1 MQSRKKT
8 AGLIVV
14 AIAAALMLL
23 HVVSGLLL
31 NHATALQLDQRFVT
45 WNWLLKHYDKG
56 EIEANAVY
64 LIDNKI
70 FSQFDGR
77 VFVDAEPITHLERP
91 LIGGIK
97 LEDLIVLATDKAL
110 ILFNREAEFVDR
122 LGAAA
127 GVPAPIQN
135 IGIYHGEPVV
145 QAKSGMWRSNF
156 MLDIWE
162 PMSLQGVSW
171 SEPHPMPDSVAADLQ
186 TFFHGKGVS
195 LKQLLHD
202 IHHGRVLGPAGV
214 WLVDFVS
221 VLMLIMAMGGLWFWS
236 KPRQ

>member
-1 MQSRKKT
+1 MQSQKKT
-8 AGLIVV
+8 AGVIVV
-14 AIAAALMLL
+14 VIAAMLMLA
-23 HVVSGLLL
+23 HMVSGLLL
-31 NHATALQLDQRFVT
+31 NHAAALQLERHFVS

-56 EIEANAVY
+56 EVEADAVY

-77 VFVDAEPITHLERP
+77 VFVDAKPITHLERP
-91 LIGGIK
+91 VVGGIK

-110 ILFNREAEFVDR
+110 ILLNREAEFVDR
-122 LGAAA
+122 LGAAD

-171 SEPHPMPDSVAADLQ
+171 SEPHPMPDKVAADLQ

-195 LKQLLHD
+195 LEQLLKD
-202 IHHGRVLGPAGV
+202 IHHGRVFGPAGV
-214 WLVDFVS
+214 WLVDIIS
-221 VLMLIMAMGGLWFWS
+221 VLMLMLAMGGLWCWA
-236 KPRQ
+236 KPRK

>member
-1 MQSRKKT
+1 MQHRKKT

-14 AIAAALMLL
+14 SLVATLILL

-31 NHATALQLDQRFVT
+31 NHAAALRLDQRFVS
-45 WNWLLKHYDKG
+45 WDWLLTHYDKG
-56 EIEANAVY
+56 EVEADAVY

-77 VFVDAEPITHLERP
+77 VFVDAQPITHLDRP
-91 LIGGIK
+91 LVGGIK
-97 LEDLIVLATDKAL
+97 LEDLIVLATDQAL
-110 ILFNREAEFVDR
+110 ILLTREAEFVDR
-122 LGAAA
+122 LGASS

-135 IGIYHGEPVV
+135 IGTYHGEPVV

-171 SEPHPMPDSVAADLQ
+171 SEPHPMPDSVAGDLQ
-186 TFFHGKGVS
+186 AFFHGKGVS
-195 LKQLLHD
+195 AKQLLSD
-202 IHHGRVLGPAGV
+202 IHHGRILGPSGV
-214 WLVDFVS
+214 WLVDVLS
-221 VLMLIMAMGGLWFWS
+221 VFILILALSGLWLWL
-236 KPRQ
+236 KPRK